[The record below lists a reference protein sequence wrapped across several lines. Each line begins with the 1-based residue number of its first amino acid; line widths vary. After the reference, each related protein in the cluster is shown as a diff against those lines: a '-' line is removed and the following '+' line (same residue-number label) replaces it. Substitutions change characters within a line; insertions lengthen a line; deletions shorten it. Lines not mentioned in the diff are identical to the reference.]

1 MKTIVKLPEHVV
13 KFSNR
18 YLVGENERSLSVF
31 GKQKRR
37 VPDDG
42 DEVAVVRCGSVR
54 EVLDGVP
61 RGSHDVRCLKLGGF
75 SVYMDADRVVNA
87 CEGEESFAP
96 MFAECFPEL
105 VELSSSYDNFAFS
118 ELVEHVGDREGLER
132 AYREYMW
139 DRLSDC
145 DAFLHEHP
153 QEVFMELVGSDDLR
167 DRVHG
172 WSFGVGVDETVEQPE
187 YSPGR
192 IVPQLDG
199 FSDVDELV
207 NRRGGFSRAHEVARL
222 ESALSG
228 GDYTLVSESSENVD
242 EASENLTNVDEAS
255 DNEESVSEVDEGSET
270 LTKVDEDPES
280 IDEDSDTIDEA
291 SDNVDEVSGNG
302 ENVSEDDES
311 VDLSEFL
318 TGCVGGPSVCEENDT
333 LEVQLRHVE
342 DEVIVPLLRE
352 YMSKSEEYEDLKFHW
367 HVAALCNDD
376 ESGTNSVDDDAEMSE
391 SRQSA
396 VSVFES
402 LRNAEEH
409 RFLFNS
415 RRCRVLGD
423 VLLST
428 DRNDAKTRE
437 PIVRKLEAI
446 KQVNNKAFDVPAR
459 KKPTGPTPLYDALV
473 KYYGF
478 DPLDEVS

>member
-1 MKTIVKLPEHVV
+1 M
-13 KFSNR
+13 
-18 YLVGENERSLSVF
+18 F
-31 GKQKRR
+31 GKQKKR

-96 MFAECFPEL
+96 MFSECFPEL

-118 ELVEHVGDREGLER
+118 ELVEHVGDREELER

-242 EASENLTNVDEAS
+242 ETSENLTNVDEISESIDEAS
-255 DNEESVSEVDEGSET
+255 ENEESILTVDEVSDSGESMSEVDEDSET
-270 LTKVDEDPES
+270 LTKVD
-280 IDEDSDTIDEA
+280 
-291 SDNVDEVSGNG
+291 DNVDEVSDTID
-302 ENVSEDDES
+302 ESSES

-333 LEVQLRHVE
+333 LEAQLRHVE

-352 YMSKSEEYEDLKFHW
+352 YMSKSGKYEDLKFHW

-409 RFLFNS
+409 RFLLNS

-428 DRNDAKTRE
+428 DRDDTKTRE
-437 PIVRKLEAI
+437 AIVCKLEAI
-446 KQVNNKAFDVPAR
+446 KQVHNKAFDVPVR

-478 DPLDEVS
+478 DPLDEVF

>member
-1 MKTIVKLPEHVV
+1 MKTIIKLPEHFV

-31 GKQKRR
+31 GKQKKR

-172 WSFGVGVDETVEQPE
+172 WSFGVEVDEPVEQPE
-187 YSPGR
+187 YLPGR

-222 ESALSG
+222 EGALSG
-228 GDYTLVSESSENVD
+228 GDYTLVSESCESVDENSQNID
-242 EASENLTNVDEAS
+242 EASENLTNVDE
-255 DNEESVSEVDEGSET
+255 GSN
-270 LTKVDEDPES
+270 
-280 IDEDSDTIDEA
+280 TIDEA

-318 TGCVGGPSVCEENDT
+318 TGCVGDPSVCEENDT
-333 LEVQLRHVE
+333 LEAQLRHVE
-342 DEVIVPLLRE
+342 NEVIVPLLRE
-352 YMSKSEEYEDLKFHW
+352 YITKSGEYEDLKFHW

-409 RFLFNS
+409 RFLLNS

-428 DRNDAKTRE
+428 DRDDTKTRE
-437 PIVRKLEAI
+437 AIVCKLEAI
-446 KQVNNKAFDVPAR
+446 KQVHNKAFDVPVR

-478 DPLDEVS
+478 DPLNEVS

>member
-1 MKTIVKLPEHVV
+1 M
-13 KFSNR
+13 
-18 YLVGENERSLSVF
+18 F
-31 GKQKRR
+31 GKQKKR
-37 VPDDG
+37 VLDDG

-222 ESALSG
+222 EGALSG
-228 GDYTLVSESSENVD
+228 GDYTLVSESCESVD
-242 EASENLTNVDEAS
+242 EASENLTNVDEIS
-255 DNEESVSEVDEGSET
+255 
-270 LTKVDEDPES
+270 ES
-280 IDEDSDTIDEA
+280 IDEASENEESILTVDEVSDTIDEI
-291 SDNVDEVSGNG
+291 S
-302 ENVSEDDES
+302 ES

-352 YMSKSEEYEDLKFHW
+352 YMSKSGKYEDLKFHW
-367 HVAALCNDD
+367 HVAALCDDD

-409 RFLFNS
+409 RFLLNS

-428 DRNDAKTRE
+428 DRDDTKTRE
-437 PIVRKLEAI
+437 AIVCKLEAI
-446 KQVNNKAFDVPAR
+446 KQVHNKAFDVPVR

-478 DPLDEVS
+478 DPLDKAS

>member
-1 MKTIVKLPEHVV
+1 M
-13 KFSNR
+13 
-18 YLVGENERSLSVF
+18 F
-31 GKQKRR
+31 GKQKKR

-118 ELVEHVGDREGLER
+118 ELVEHVSDREELER

-222 ESALSG
+222 EGALSG
-228 GDYTLVSESSENVD
+228 GDYTLVSESCESVD
-242 EASENLTNVDEAS
+242 EASENLTNVDEIS
-255 DNEESVSEVDEGSET
+255 
-270 LTKVDEDPES
+270 ES
-280 IDEDSDTIDEA
+280 IDEASENEESILTVDEVSDTIDE
-291 SDNVDEVSGNG
+291 SS
-302 ENVSEDDES
+302 ES

-352 YMSKSEEYEDLKFHW
+352 YMSKSGKYEDLKFHW
-367 HVAALCNDD
+367 HVAALCDDD

-409 RFLFNS
+409 RFLLNS

-428 DRNDAKTRE
+428 DRDDTKTRE
-437 PIVRKLEAI
+437 AIVCKLEAI
-446 KQVNNKAFDVPAR
+446 KQVHNKAFDVPVR

>member
-1 MKTIVKLPEHVV
+1 M
-13 KFSNR
+13 
-18 YLVGENERSLSVF
+18 F
-31 GKQKRR
+31 GKQKKR
-37 VPDDG
+37 VLDDG

-222 ESALSG
+222 EGALSG
-228 GDYTLVSESSENVD
+228 GDYTLVSESCESVD
-242 EASENLTNVDEAS
+242 EASENLTNVDEIS
-255 DNEESVSEVDEGSET
+255 
-270 LTKVDEDPES
+270 ES
-280 IDEDSDTIDEA
+280 IDEASENEESILTVDEVSDTIDE
-291 SDNVDEVSGNG
+291 SS
-302 ENVSEDDES
+302 ES

-352 YMSKSEEYEDLKFHW
+352 YMSKSGKYEDLKFHW
-367 HVAALCNDD
+367 HVAALCDDD

-409 RFLFNS
+409 RFLLNS

-428 DRNDAKTRE
+428 DRDDTKTRE
-437 PIVRKLEAI
+437 AIVCKLEAI
-446 KQVNNKAFDVPAR
+446 KQVHNKAFDVPVR

-478 DPLDEVS
+478 DPLDKAS

>member
-1 MKTIVKLPEHVV
+1 M
-13 KFSNR
+13 
-18 YLVGENERSLSVF
+18 F
-31 GKQKRR
+31 GKQKNP
-37 VPDDG
+37 VSD

-61 RGSHDVRCLKLGGF
+61 RGSHDVRCLRLGNF

-172 WSFGVGVDETVEQPE
+172 WSFGVGVDEPVEQPE
-187 YSPGR
+187 YLPGR

-199 FSDVDELV
+199 FSDTDELV

-222 ESALSG
+222 EDALSG
-228 GDYTLVSESSENVD
+228 GDYTLVSESSEN
-242 EASENLTNVDEAS
+242 LINVDEGSESVDETSNSVDEVS
-255 DNEESVSEVDEGSET
+255 DSGENVSEVDEGSET
-270 LTKVDEDPES
+270 LTNVDEV
-280 IDEDSDTIDEA
+280 SDTIDE
-291 SDNVDEVSGNG
+291 SSESVDEVSEG
-302 ENVSEDDES
+302 

-318 TGCVGGPSVCEENDT
+318 TGCVGDPSVCEENDT

-352 YMSKSEEYEDLKFHW
+352 YMSKSGEYEDLKFDW
-367 HVAALCNDD
+367 HVAALCDDD

-409 RFLFNS
+409 RFLLNS
-415 RRCRVLGD
+415 RRYRVLGD

-428 DRNDAKTRE
+428 DRDDTETRE

-446 KQVNNKAFDVPAR
+446 KQVRNKAFDVPV
-459 KKPTGPTPLYDALV
+459 KKRPTEHIPLYNALV

>member
-1 MKTIVKLPEHVV
+1 M
-13 KFSNR
+13 
-18 YLVGENERSLSVF
+18 F
-31 GKQKRR
+31 GKQKKR

-87 CEGEESFAP
+87 CEGEESFAS

-172 WSFGVGVDETVEQPE
+172 WSFGVSVDEPVEQPE

-242 EASENLTNVDEAS
+242 EASENLTNVDEIS
-255 DNEESVSEVDEGSET
+255 
-270 LTKVDEDPES
+270 ES
-280 IDEDSDTIDEA
+280 IDEASENEESILTVDEVSDTIDEN
-291 SDNVDEVSGNG
+291 S
-302 ENVSEDDES
+302 ES

-333 LEVQLRHVE
+333 LEAQLRHVE

-352 YMSKSEEYEDLKFHW
+352 YMSKSGKYEDLKFHW

-409 RFLFNS
+409 RFLLNS

-428 DRNDAKTRE
+428 DRDDTKTRE
-437 PIVRKLEAI
+437 AIVCKLEAI
-446 KQVNNKAFDVPAR
+446 KQVHNKAFDVPVR

>member
-18 YLVGENERSLSVF
+18 YLLGENERSLSVF

-87 CEGEESFAP
+87 CEGEESFVP

-172 WSFGVGVDETVEQPE
+172 WSFGVGVDEMVEQPE

-255 DNEESVSEVDEGSET
+255 DNE
-270 LTKVDEDPES
+270 
-280 IDEDSDTIDEA
+280 
-291 SDNVDEVSGNG
+291 

-409 RFLFNS
+409 RFLLNS

>member
-1 MKTIVKLPEHVV
+1 
-13 KFSNR
+13 
-18 YLVGENERSLSVF
+18 VF
-31 GKQKRR
+31 GMQKKR

-61 RGSHDVRCLKLGGF
+61 RGSRDVRCLKLGGF

-291 SDNVDEVSGNG
+291 SDNG
-302 ENVSEDDES
+302 ENVSEDDEG

-333 LEVQLRHVE
+333 LEDQLRHVE
-342 DEVIVPLLRE
+342 NEVIVPLLRE
-352 YMSKSEEYEDLKFHW
+352 YISKSGKYEDLKFHW

-409 RFLFNS
+409 RFLLKS

-428 DRNDAKTRE
+428 DRDDTKTRKA
-437 PIVRKLEAI
+437 IVCKLEAI
-446 KQVNNKAFDVPAR
+446 KQVHNKAFDVPVR

-478 DPLDEVS
+478 DPLDEVF

>member
-1 MKTIVKLPEHVV
+1 M
-13 KFSNR
+13 
-18 YLVGENERSLSVF
+18 F
-31 GKQKRR
+31 GKQKKR

-118 ELVEHVGDREGLER
+118 ELVEHVGDREELER

-242 EASENLTNVDEAS
+242 EASENSTNVDEAS
-255 DNEESVSEVDEGSET
+255 DNEESVSEVDEGSN
-270 LTKVDEDPES
+270 
-280 IDEDSDTIDEA
+280 TIDET

-333 LEVQLRHVE
+333 LEAQLRHVE

-352 YMSKSEEYEDLKFHW
+352 YMSKSGKYEDLKFHW

-409 RFLFNS
+409 RFLLNS

-428 DRNDAKTRE
+428 NRDDTKTRE
-437 PIVRKLEAI
+437 AIVCKLEAI
-446 KQVNNKAFDVPAR
+446 KQVHNKAFDVPAR

>member
-1 MKTIVKLPEHVV
+1 M
-13 KFSNR
+13 
-18 YLVGENERSLSVF
+18 F
-31 GKQKRR
+31 GKQKKR
-37 VPDDG
+37 VLDDG

-222 ESALSG
+222 EGALSG
-228 GDYTLVSESSENVD
+228 GDYTLVSESCESVD
-242 EASENLTNVDEAS
+242 EASENLTNVDEIS
-255 DNEESVSEVDEGSET
+255 
-270 LTKVDEDPES
+270 ES
-280 IDEDSDTIDEA
+280 IDEASENEESILTVDEVSDTIDE
-291 SDNVDEVSGNG
+291 SS
-302 ENVSEDDES
+302 ES

-352 YMSKSEEYEDLKFHW
+352 YMSKSGKYEDLKFHW
-367 HVAALCNDD
+367 HVAALCDDD

-409 RFLFNS
+409 RFLLNS

-428 DRNDAKTRE
+428 DRDDTKTRE
-437 PIVRKLEAI
+437 AIVCKLEAI
-446 KQVNNKAFDVPAR
+446 KQVHNKAFDVPVR

-478 DPLDEVS
+478 DPLDKASCNFLQVSSRL

>member
-1 MKTIVKLPEHVV
+1 M
-13 KFSNR
+13 
-18 YLVGENERSLSVF
+18 F
-31 GKQKRR
+31 GKQKKR

-118 ELVEHVGDREGLER
+118 ELVEHVGDREELER

-242 EASENLTNVDEAS
+242 EASENSTNVDEAS
-255 DNEESVSEVDEGSET
+255 DNEESVSEVDEGSN
-270 LTKVDEDPES
+270 
-280 IDEDSDTIDEA
+280 TIDET

-333 LEVQLRHVE
+333 LEAQLRHVE

-352 YMSKSEEYEDLKFHW
+352 YMSKSGKYEDLKFHW

-409 RFLFNS
+409 RFLLNS

-428 DRNDAKTRE
+428 NRDDTKTRE
-437 PIVRKLEAI
+437 AIVCKLEAI
-446 KQVNNKAFDVPAR
+446 KQVHNKAFDVPAR

-478 DPLDEVS
+478 DPLDEAS

>member
-1 MKTIVKLPEHVV
+1 M
-13 KFSNR
+13 
-18 YLVGENERSLSVF
+18 F
-31 GKQKRR
+31 GKQKKR

-87 CEGEESFAP
+87 CEDEESFAP

-118 ELVEHVGDREGLER
+118 ELVEHVGDREELER

-153 QEVFMELVGSDDLR
+153 QEVFMELVGSDDLM

-172 WSFGVGVDETVEQPE
+172 WSFGVGVDEPVEQPE

-199 FSDVDELV
+199 FSDVNELV

-222 ESALSG
+222 EGALSG
-228 GDYTLVSESSENVD
+228 GDYTLVSESCESVDEDPQNID
-242 EASENLTNVDEAS
+242 EASENLTNVDEDS
-255 DNEESVSEVDEGSET
+255 ES
-270 LTKVDEDPES
+270 
-280 IDEDSDTIDEA
+280 IDEA

-333 LEVQLRHVE
+333 LEDQLRHVE
-342 DEVIVPLLRE
+342 NEVIVPLLRE
-352 YMSKSEEYEDLKFHW
+352 YMSKSGKYEDLKFHW

-409 RFLFNS
+409 RFLLNS

-428 DRNDAKTRE
+428 DRDDTETRE

-446 KQVNNKAFDVPAR
+446 KQVRNKAFDVPV
-459 KKPTGPTPLYDALV
+459 KKRPTEHIPLYDALV

>member
-1 MKTIVKLPEHVV
+1 MKTIIKLPEHFV

-31 GKQKRR
+31 GKQKKR

-172 WSFGVGVDETVEQPE
+172 WSFGVEVDEPVEQPE
-187 YSPGR
+187 YLPGR

-222 ESALSG
+222 EGALSG
-228 GDYTLVSESSENVD
+228 GDYTLVSESCESVDENSQNID
-242 EASENLTNVDEAS
+242 EASENLTNVDE
-255 DNEESVSEVDEGSET
+255 GSN
-270 LTKVDEDPES
+270 
-280 IDEDSDTIDEA
+280 TIDEA

-318 TGCVGGPSVCEENDT
+318 TGCVGDPSVCEENDT
-333 LEVQLRHVE
+333 LEAQLRHVE
-342 DEVIVPLLRE
+342 NEVIVPLLRE
-352 YMSKSEEYEDLKFHW
+352 YITKSGEYEDLKFHW

-409 RFLFNS
+409 RFLLNS

-428 DRNDAKTRE
+428 DRDDTKTRE
-437 PIVRKLEAI
+437 AIVCKLEAI
-446 KQVNNKAFDVPAR
+446 KQVHNKAFDVPVR

-478 DPLDEVS
+478 DPLDEVF

>member
-1 MKTIVKLPEHVV
+1 M
-13 KFSNR
+13 
-18 YLVGENERSLSVF
+18 F
-31 GKQKRR
+31 GKQKKR
-37 VPDDG
+37 VLDDG

-222 ESALSG
+222 EGALSG
-228 GDYTLVSESSENVD
+228 GDYTLVSESCESVD
-242 EASENLTNVDEAS
+242 EASENLTNVDEIS
-255 DNEESVSEVDEGSET
+255 
-270 LTKVDEDPES
+270 ES
-280 IDEDSDTIDEA
+280 IDEASENEESILTVDEVSDTIDE
-291 SDNVDEVSGNG
+291 SS
-302 ENVSEDDES
+302 ES

-352 YMSKSEEYEDLKFHW
+352 YMSKSGKYEDLKFHW
-367 HVAALCNDD
+367 HVAALCDDD

-409 RFLFNS
+409 RFLLNS

-428 DRNDAKTRE
+428 DRDDTKTRE
-437 PIVRKLEAI
+437 AIVCKLEAI
-446 KQVNNKAFDVPAR
+446 KQVHNKAFDVPVR

-478 DPLDEVS
+478 DPLDEAS

>member
-1 MKTIVKLPEHVV
+1 M
-13 KFSNR
+13 
-18 YLVGENERSLSVF
+18 F
-31 GKQKRR
+31 GKQKKR

-42 DEVAVVRCGSVR
+42 DEVAMVRCGSVR

-222 ESALSG
+222 EGALSG
-228 GDYTLVSESSENVD
+228 GDYTLVSESCESVD
-242 EASENLTNVDEAS
+242 EDCENLTNVDEISESIDEAS
-255 DNEESVSEVDEGSET
+255 DNGESISTVDEVSDGGESVSEVDEDSET
-270 LTKVDEDPES
+270 LTKVD
-280 IDEDSDTIDEA
+280 
-291 SDNVDEVSGNG
+291 DNVDES
-302 ENVSEDDES
+302 SES

-352 YMSKSEEYEDLKFHW
+352 YMSKSGKYEDLKFHW

-409 RFLFNS
+409 RFLLNS

-428 DRNDAKTRE
+428 DRDDTKTRE
-437 PIVRKLEAI
+437 AIVCKLEAI
-446 KQVNNKAFDVPAR
+446 KQVHNKAFDVPAR

-478 DPLDEVS
+478 DPLDEIS

>member
-1 MKTIVKLPEHVV
+1 M
-13 KFSNR
+13 
-18 YLVGENERSLSVF
+18 F
-31 GKQKRR
+31 GKQKKR
-37 VPDDG
+37 VLDDG

-222 ESALSG
+222 EGALSG
-228 GDYTLVSESSENVD
+228 GDYTLVSESCESVD
-242 EASENLTNVDEAS
+242 EASENLTNVDEIS
-255 DNEESVSEVDEGSET
+255 
-270 LTKVDEDPES
+270 ES
-280 IDEDSDTIDEA
+280 IDEASENEESILTVDEVSDTIDE
-291 SDNVDEVSGNG
+291 SS
-302 ENVSEDDES
+302 ES

-352 YMSKSEEYEDLKFHW
+352 YMSKSGKYEDLKFHW

-409 RFLFNS
+409 RFLLNS

-428 DRNDAKTRE
+428 DRDDTKTRE
-437 PIVRKLEAI
+437 AIVCKLEAI
-446 KQVNNKAFDVPAR
+446 KQVHNKAFDVPVR

-478 DPLDEVS
+478 DPLDEVF

>member
-1 MKTIVKLPEHVV
+1 M
-13 KFSNR
+13 
-18 YLVGENERSLSVF
+18 F
-31 GKQKRR
+31 GKQKKR

-87 CEGEESFAP
+87 CEDEESFAP

-172 WSFGVGVDETVEQPE
+172 WSFGVEVDEPVEQPE
-187 YSPGR
+187 HLPGR

-222 ESALSG
+222 EGALSG
-228 GDYTLVSESSENVD
+228 GDYTLVSESCESVDENSQNID
-242 EASENLTNVDEAS
+242 EASENLTNVDE
-255 DNEESVSEVDEGSET
+255 GSN
-270 LTKVDEDPES
+270 
-280 IDEDSDTIDEA
+280 TIDEA

-318 TGCVGGPSVCEENDT
+318 TGCVGDPSVCEENDT
-333 LEVQLRHVE
+333 LEAQLRHVE
-342 DEVIVPLLRE
+342 NEVIVPLLRE
-352 YMSKSEEYEDLKFHW
+352 YITKSGEYEDLKFHW

-409 RFLFNS
+409 RFLLNS

-428 DRNDAKTRE
+428 DRDDTKTRE
-437 PIVRKLEAI
+437 AIVCKLEAI
-446 KQVNNKAFDVPAR
+446 KQVHNKAFDVPVR

-478 DPLDEVS
+478 DPLDEVF

>member
-1 MKTIVKLPEHVV
+1 M
-13 KFSNR
+13 
-18 YLVGENERSLSVF
+18 F
-31 GKQKRR
+31 GKQKKR

-118 ELVEHVGDREGLER
+118 ELVEHVGDREELER

-228 GDYTLVSESSENVD
+228 GDYTLESETSEKFD
-242 EASENLTNVDEAS
+242 EASENLTNVDETSESIDEAFENEETVSKVDETS
-255 DNEESVSEVDEGSET
+255 DNEESVSEVDEVS
-270 LTKVDEDPES
+270 DN
-280 IDEDSDTIDEA
+280 IDEDSE
-291 SDNVDEVSGNG
+291 SVDETSDGI
-302 ENVSEDDES
+302 
-311 VDLSEFL
+311 DLSEFL

-333 LEVQLRHVE
+333 LEAQLRHVE

-352 YMSKSEEYEDLKFHW
+352 YMSKSGKYEDLKFHW
-367 HVAALCNDD
+367 HIAALCNDD

-409 RFLFNS
+409 RFLLNS

-428 DRNDAKTRE
+428 DRDDTKTRE
-437 PIVRKLEAI
+437 AIVCKLEAI
-446 KQVNNKAFDVPAR
+446 KQVHNKAFDVPAR

>member
-1 MKTIVKLPEHVV
+1 M
-13 KFSNR
+13 
-18 YLVGENERSLSVF
+18 F
-31 GKQKRR
+31 GKQKKR

-118 ELVEHVGDREGLER
+118 ELVEHVGDREELER

-228 GDYTLVSESSENVD
+228 GDYTLESETSEKFD
-242 EASENLTNVDEAS
+242 EASENLTNVDETSESIDETFENEETVSKVDETS
-255 DNEESVSEVDEGSET
+255 DNEESVSEVDEVS
-270 LTKVDEDPES
+270 DN
-280 IDEDSDTIDEA
+280 IDEDSE
-291 SDNVDEVSGNG
+291 SVDETSDGI
-302 ENVSEDDES
+302 
-311 VDLSEFL
+311 DLSEFL

-333 LEVQLRHVE
+333 LEAQLRHVE

-352 YMSKSEEYEDLKFHW
+352 YMSKSGKYEDLKFHW
-367 HVAALCNDD
+367 HIAALCNDD

-409 RFLFNS
+409 RFLLNS

-428 DRNDAKTRE
+428 DRDDTKTRE
-437 PIVRKLEAI
+437 AIVCKLEAI
-446 KQVNNKAFDVPAR
+446 KQVHNKAFDVPAR

-478 DPLDEVS
+478 DPLDEVF

>member
-1 MKTIVKLPEHVV
+1 M
-13 KFSNR
+13 
-18 YLVGENERSLSVF
+18 F
-31 GKQKRR
+31 GKQKKR

-87 CEGEESFAP
+87 CEDEESFAP

-153 QEVFMELVGSDDLR
+153 QEVFMELVGSDDLM

-172 WSFGVGVDETVEQPE
+172 WSFGVGVDEPVEQPE

-199 FSDVDELV
+199 FSDVNELV

-222 ESALSG
+222 EGALSG
-228 GDYTLVSESSENVD
+228 GDYTLVSESCESVD
-242 EASENLTNVDEAS
+242 EDSESIDEAS
-255 DNEESVSEVDEGSET
+255 DNEESASE
-270 LTKVDEDPES
+270 
-280 IDEDSDTIDEA
+280 IDESSDTIDET
-291 SDNVDEVSGNG
+291 SDNVDEVSNNG
-302 ENVSEDDES
+302 ENVSEDDEG

-333 LEVQLRHVE
+333 LEDQLRHVE
-342 DEVIVPLLRE
+342 NEVIVPLLRE
-352 YMSKSEEYEDLKFHW
+352 YMSKSGKYEDLKFHW

-409 RFLFNS
+409 RFLLNS

-428 DRNDAKTRE
+428 DRDDTKTRKA
-437 PIVRKLEAI
+437 IVCKLEAI
-446 KQVNNKAFDVPAR
+446 KQVHNKAFDVPVR

-478 DPLDEVS
+478 DPLDEVF

>member
-1 MKTIVKLPEHVV
+1 M
-13 KFSNR
+13 
-18 YLVGENERSLSVF
+18 F
-31 GKQKRR
+31 GKQKKR
-37 VPDDG
+37 VFDDG

-222 ESALSG
+222 EGALSG
-228 GDYTLVSESSENVD
+228 GDYTLVSESCESVD
-242 EASENLTNVDEAS
+242 EASENLTNVDEISESIDEAS
-255 DNEESVSEVDEGSET
+255 ENEESILTVDEVSDSGESMSEVDEDSET
-270 LTKVDEDPES
+270 LTKVD
-280 IDEDSDTIDEA
+280 
-291 SDNVDEVSGNG
+291 DNVDEVSDTID
-302 ENVSEDDES
+302 ESSES

-352 YMSKSEEYEDLKFHW
+352 YMSKSGKYEDLKFHW

-409 RFLFNS
+409 RFLLNS

-428 DRNDAKTRE
+428 DRDDTKTRE
-437 PIVRKLEAI
+437 AIVCKLEAI
-446 KQVNNKAFDVPAR
+446 KQVHNKAFDVPVR

-478 DPLDEVS
+478 DPLDEAS

>member
-1 MKTIVKLPEHVV
+1 M
-13 KFSNR
+13 
-18 YLVGENERSLSVF
+18 F
-31 GKQKRR
+31 GKQKKR

-87 CEGEESFAP
+87 CEDEESFAP

-132 AYREYMW
+132 VYREYMW

-172 WSFGVGVDETVEQPE
+172 WSFGVGVDEPVEQPE

-222 ESALSG
+222 EGALSG
-228 GDYTLVSESSENVD
+228 GDYTLVSESCESVD
-242 EASENLTNVDEAS
+242 EDPQNIDEAFENLTNVDETS
-255 DNEESVSEVDEGSET
+255 ES
-270 LTKVDEDPES
+270 
-280 IDEDSDTIDEA
+280 IDEA
-291 SDNVDEVSGNG
+291 SDNG

-342 DEVIVPLLRE
+342 DKVIVPLLRE
-352 YMSKSEEYEDLKFHW
+352 YMSKSGKYEDLKFHW

-376 ESGTNSVDDDAEMSE
+376 ESGMNSVDDDAEMSE

-409 RFLFNS
+409 RFLLNS

-428 DRNDAKTRE
+428 DRDDTKTRE
-437 PIVRKLEAI
+437 AIVCKLEAI
-446 KQVNNKAFDVPAR
+446 KQVHNKAFDVPVR

>member
-1 MKTIVKLPEHVV
+1 MKTIVKLPEHFV

-18 YLVGENERSLSVF
+18 YLMGENERSLSVF
-31 GKQKRR
+31 GKQKKR

-118 ELVEHVGDREGLER
+118 ELVEHVGDREGLEC

-172 WSFGVGVDETVEQPE
+172 WSFGVGVDEPVEQPE

-222 ESALSG
+222 EGALSG
-228 GDYTLVSESSENVD
+228 GDYTLVSESCESVNEDPQNI
-242 EASENLTNVDEAS
+242 DEAS
-255 DNEESVSEVDEGSET
+255 DNEESASE
-270 LTKVDEDPES
+270 
-280 IDEDSDTIDEA
+280 IDESSDTIDET
-291 SDNVDEVSGNG
+291 SDNVDEVSNNG

-333 LEVQLRHVE
+333 LEAQLRHVE
-342 DEVIVPLLRE
+342 NEVIVPLLRE
-352 YMSKSEEYEDLKFHW
+352 YMSKSGKYEDLKFHW
-367 HVAALCNDD
+367 HIAALCNDD
-376 ESGTNSVDDDAEMSE
+376 ESGTNSVDDDEEMSE

-409 RFLFNS
+409 RFLLNS

-428 DRNDAKTRE
+428 DRNDTKTRE

-446 KQVNNKAFDVPAR
+446 KQVHNKAFDVPAR

>member
-1 MKTIVKLPEHVV
+1 M
-13 KFSNR
+13 
-18 YLVGENERSLSVF
+18 F
-31 GKQKRR
+31 GKQKKP
-37 VPDDG
+37 VSD
-42 DEVAVVRCGSVR
+42 DEVAVVRCRSVR

-61 RGSHDVRCLKLGGF
+61 RGSHDVRCLRLGNF

-172 WSFGVGVDETVEQPE
+172 WSFGVGVDEPVEQPE

-222 ESALSG
+222 EGALSG
-228 GDYTLVSESSENVD
+228 GDYTLVSEDSESID
-242 EASENLTNVDEAS
+242 ETSENLTNVDESSESVDEVS
-255 DNEESVSEVDEGSET
+255 DSGESVSEVDEGSET
-270 LTKVDEDPES
+270 LTNVDEV
-280 IDEDSDTIDEA
+280 SDTIDE
-291 SDNVDEVSGNG
+291 SSESIDEVSEG
-302 ENVSEDDES
+302 

-342 DEVIVPLLRE
+342 DEVIVPLTRE
-352 YMSKSEEYEDLKFHW
+352 YMSKSGEYEDLKFDW
-367 HVAALCNDD
+367 HVAALCDDD
-376 ESGTNSVDDDAEMSE
+376 ESGANSVDDDAEMSE

-409 RFLFNS
+409 RFLLNS
-415 RRCRVLGD
+415 RRYRVLGD

-428 DRNDAKTRE
+428 DRDDTETRE

-446 KQVNNKAFDVPAR
+446 KQVRNKAFDVPV
-459 KKPTGPTPLYDALV
+459 KKRPTEHIPLYDALV

>member
-1 MKTIVKLPEHVV
+1 M
-13 KFSNR
+13 
-18 YLVGENERSLSVF
+18 F
-31 GKQKRR
+31 GKQKKP
-37 VPDDG
+37 VSD
-42 DEVAVVRCGSVR
+42 DEVAVVRCQSVR

-61 RGSHDVRCLKLGGF
+61 RGSHDVRCLRLGGF

-172 WSFGVGVDETVEQPE
+172 WSFGVGVDEPVEQPE

-222 ESALSG
+222 EGALSG
-228 GDYTLVSESSENVD
+228 GDYTLEGEDID
-242 EASENLTNVDEAS
+242 EASENLTNVDESSESIDEGS
-255 DNEESVSEVDEGSET
+255 DSGESVSEVDEGSET
-270 LTKVDEDPES
+270 LT
-280 IDEDSDTIDEA
+280 
-291 SDNVDEVSGNG
+291 NVDEVS
-302 ENVSEDDES
+302 DAIDES
-311 VDLSEFL
+311 SESVDEGVDLSEFL
-318 TGCVGGPSVCEENDT
+318 TGCVGDPSVCEENDT

-352 YMSKSEEYEDLKFHW
+352 YMSKSGEYEDLKFDW
-367 HVAALCNDD
+367 HVAALCDDD

-409 RFLFNS
+409 RFLLNS

-428 DRNDAKTRE
+428 DRDDTETRE

-446 KQVNNKAFDVPAR
+446 KQVRNKAFDVPV
-459 KKPTGPTPLYDALV
+459 KKRPTEHIPLYDALV

>member
-1 MKTIVKLPEHVV
+1 M
-13 KFSNR
+13 
-18 YLVGENERSLSVF
+18 F
-31 GKQKRR
+31 GKQKKR

-87 CEGEESFAP
+87 CEDEESFAP

-172 WSFGVGVDETVEQPE
+172 WSFGVGVDEPVEQPE

-222 ESALSG
+222 EGALSG
-228 GDYTLVSESSENVD
+228 GDYTLVSEDSESID
-242 EASENLTNVDEAS
+242 ETSENLTNVDESSESVDEVS
-255 DNEESVSEVDEGSET
+255 DSGESVSEVDEGSET
-270 LTKVDEDPES
+270 LTNVDEV
-280 IDEDSDTIDEA
+280 SDTIDE
-291 SDNVDEVSGNG
+291 SSESIDEVSEG
-302 ENVSEDDES
+302 

-342 DEVIVPLLRE
+342 DEVIVPLTRE
-352 YMSKSEEYEDLKFHW
+352 YMSKSGEYEDLKFDW
-367 HVAALCNDD
+367 HVAALCDDD
-376 ESGTNSVDDDAEMSE
+376 ESGANSVDDDAEMSE

-409 RFLFNS
+409 RFLLNS
-415 RRCRVLGD
+415 RRYRVLGD

-428 DRNDAKTRE
+428 DRDDTETRE

-446 KQVNNKAFDVPAR
+446 KQVRNKAFDVPV
-459 KKPTGPTPLYDALV
+459 KKRPTEHIPLYDALV

>member
-1 MKTIVKLPEHVV
+1 M
-13 KFSNR
+13 
-18 YLVGENERSLSVF
+18 F
-31 GKQKRR
+31 GKQKKR

-242 EASENLTNVDEAS
+242 EASENLTNVDEDSESIDEAF
-255 DNEESVSEVDEGSET
+255 DNEESVPEVDEGSG
-270 LTKVDEDPES
+270 
-280 IDEDSDTIDEA
+280 
-291 SDNVDEVSGNG
+291 NVDEVSGNG
-302 ENVSEDDES
+302 ENVSEGDES

-333 LEVQLRHVE
+333 LEAQLRHVE

-352 YMSKSEEYEDLKFHW
+352 YMSKSGKYEDLKFHW
-367 HVAALCNDD
+367 HIAALCNDD

-409 RFLFNS
+409 RFLLNS

-428 DRNDAKTRE
+428 DRDDTKTRE
-437 PIVRKLEAI
+437 AIVCKLEAI
-446 KQVNNKAFDVPAR
+446 KQVHNKAFDVPVR

-478 DPLDEVS
+478 DPLDEVF

>member
-1 MKTIVKLPEHVV
+1 MKTIVNLSGSFV
-13 KFSNR
+13 KFSGR
-18 YLVGENERSLSVF
+18 YLVSNMKGVLSMF
-31 GKQKRR
+31 GKQKKP
-37 VPDDG
+37 VSD

-61 RGSHDVRCLKLGGF
+61 RGSHDVRCLRLGDF

-172 WSFGVGVDETVEQPE
+172 WSFGVGVDEPVEQPE

-199 FSDVDELV
+199 FSDTDELV

-222 ESALSG
+222 EGVLSG
-228 GDYTLVSESSENVD
+228 GDYTLEGEDID
-242 EASENLTNVDEAS
+242 EASENLTNVDESSESIDEGS
-255 DNEESVSEVDEGSET
+255 DSGESVSEVDEGSET
-270 LTKVDEDPES
+270 LT
-280 IDEDSDTIDEA
+280 
-291 SDNVDEVSGNG
+291 NVDEVSDAID
-302 ENVSEDDES
+302 EVSEG

-318 TGCVGGPSVCEENDT
+318 TGCVGDPSVCEENDT

-352 YMSKSEEYEDLKFHW
+352 YMSKSGEYEDLKFDW
-367 HVAALCNDD
+367 HVAALCDDD
-376 ESGTNSVDDDAEMSE
+376 ESGANSVDDDAEMSE

-409 RFLFNS
+409 RFLLNS
-415 RRCRVLGD
+415 RRYRVLGD

-428 DRNDAKTRE
+428 DRDDTETRE

-446 KQVNNKAFDVPAR
+446 KQVRNKAFDVPV
-459 KKPTGPTPLYDALV
+459 KKRPTEHIPLYDALV

>member
-1 MKTIVKLPEHVV
+1 M
-13 KFSNR
+13 
-18 YLVGENERSLSVF
+18 F
-31 GKQKRR
+31 GKQKKR
-37 VPDDG
+37 VLDDG

-222 ESALSG
+222 EGALSG
-228 GDYTLVSESSENVD
+228 GDYTLESEDSESVNEDPQNI
-242 EASENLTNVDEAS
+242 DEAS
-255 DNEESVSEVDEGSET
+255 DNEESASE
-270 LTKVDEDPES
+270 
-280 IDEDSDTIDEA
+280 IDESSDTIDET
-291 SDNVDEVSGNG
+291 SDNVDEVFNNG

-333 LEVQLRHVE
+333 LEAQLRHVE
-342 DEVIVPLLRE
+342 NEVIVPLLRE
-352 YMSKSEEYEDLKFHW
+352 YMSKSGKYEDLKFHW
-367 HVAALCNDD
+367 HIAALCNDD

-409 RFLFNS
+409 RFLLNS

-423 VLLST
+423 VLLLT
-428 DRNDAKTRE
+428 DRNDTKTRE

-446 KQVNNKAFDVPAR
+446 KQVHNKAFDVPAR

>member
-1 MKTIVKLPEHVV
+1 M
-13 KFSNR
+13 
-18 YLVGENERSLSVF
+18 F
-31 GKQKRR
+31 GKQKKR

-42 DEVAVVRCGSVR
+42 YEVAVVRCGSVR

-87 CEGEESFAP
+87 CEDEESFAP

-172 WSFGVGVDETVEQPE
+172 WSFGVEVDEPVEQPE
-187 YSPGR
+187 YLPGR

-222 ESALSG
+222 EGALSG
-228 GDYTLVSESSENVD
+228 GDYTLVSESCESVDENSQNID
-242 EASENLTNVDEAS
+242 EASENLTNVDE
-255 DNEESVSEVDEGSET
+255 GSN
-270 LTKVDEDPES
+270 
-280 IDEDSDTIDEA
+280 TIDEA

-318 TGCVGGPSVCEENDT
+318 TGCVGDPSVCEENDT
-333 LEVQLRHVE
+333 LEAQLRHVE
-342 DEVIVPLLRE
+342 NEVIVPLLRE
-352 YMSKSEEYEDLKFHW
+352 YITKSGEYEDLKFHW

-409 RFLFNS
+409 RFLLNS

-428 DRNDAKTRE
+428 DRDDTKTRE
-437 PIVRKLEAI
+437 AIVCKLEAI
-446 KQVNNKAFDVPAR
+446 KQVHNKAFDVPVR

-478 DPLDEVS
+478 DPLDEVF

>member
-1 MKTIVKLPEHVV
+1 M
-13 KFSNR
+13 
-18 YLVGENERSLSVF
+18 F
-31 GKQKRR
+31 GKQKKR

-87 CEGEESFAP
+87 CEDEESFAP

-172 WSFGVGVDETVEQPE
+172 WSFGVGVDEPVEQPE

-222 ESALSG
+222 EGALSG
-228 GDYTLVSESSENVD
+228 GDYTLVSESCESVD
-242 EASENLTNVDEAS
+242 EDPQNIDEAFENLTNVDETS
-255 DNEESVSEVDEGSET
+255 ES
-270 LTKVDEDPES
+270 
-280 IDEDSDTIDEA
+280 IDEA
-291 SDNVDEVSGNG
+291 SDNG

-342 DEVIVPLLRE
+342 DKVIVPLLRE
-352 YMSKSEEYEDLKFHW
+352 YMSKSGKYEDLKFHW

-409 RFLFNS
+409 RFLLNS

-428 DRNDAKTRE
+428 DRDDTKTRKA
-437 PIVRKLEAI
+437 IVCKLEAI
-446 KQVNNKAFDVPAR
+446 KQVHNKAFDVPVR

>member
-1 MKTIVKLPEHVV
+1 M
-13 KFSNR
+13 
-18 YLVGENERSLSVF
+18 F
-31 GKQKRR
+31 GKQKNP
-37 VPDDG
+37 VSD

-61 RGSHDVRCLKLGGF
+61 RGSHDVRCLRLGNF

-172 WSFGVGVDETVEQPE
+172 WSFGVEVDEPVEQPE

-222 ESALSG
+222 EGALSG
-228 GDYTLVSESSENVD
+228 GDYTLVSESSEN
-242 EASENLTNVDEAS
+242 LINVDESSESIDEVS
-255 DNEESVSEVDEGSET
+255 DSGESVSEVDEGSET
-270 LTKVDEDPES
+270 LTGVDDSVDESSES
-280 IDEDSDTIDEA
+280 IDEF
-291 SDNVDEVSGNG
+291 
-302 ENVSEDDES
+302 SEG

-318 TGCVGGPSVCEENDT
+318 TGCVGDPSVCEENDT

-342 DEVIVPLLRE
+342 DEVIVPLTRE
-352 YMSKSEEYEDLKFHW
+352 YMSKSGEYEDLKFDW
-367 HVAALCNDD
+367 HVAALCDDD
-376 ESGTNSVDDDAEMSE
+376 ESGANSVDDDAEMSE

-409 RFLFNS
+409 RFLLNS
-415 RRCRVLGD
+415 RRYRVLGD

-428 DRNDAKTRE
+428 DRNDTETRE

-446 KQVNNKAFDVPAR
+446 KQVRNKAFDVPV
-459 KKPTGPTPLYDALV
+459 KKRPTEHIPLYDALV

>member
-1 MKTIVKLPEHVV
+1 M
-13 KFSNR
+13 
-18 YLVGENERSLSVF
+18 F
-31 GKQKRR
+31 GKQKKR

-42 DEVAVVRCGSVR
+42 DEVAMVRCGSVR

-172 WSFGVGVDETVEQPE
+172 WSFGVGVDEPVEQPE

-222 ESALSG
+222 EGTLSG
-228 GDYTLVSESSENVD
+228 GDYTLVSGESVD
-242 EASENLTNVDEAS
+242 EDPQNIDEAS
-255 DNEESVSEVDEGSET
+255 DNEESAPEVDKGSN
-270 LTKVDEDPES
+270 
-280 IDEDSDTIDEA
+280 TIDET

-318 TGCVGGPSVCEENDT
+318 TGCVGDPSVCEENDT

-352 YMSKSEEYEDLKFHW
+352 YMSKSGKYEDLKFHW

-409 RFLFNS
+409 RFLLNS

-428 DRNDAKTRE
+428 DRDDTKTRE
-437 PIVRKLEAI
+437 AIVCKLEAI
-446 KQVNNKAFDVPAR
+446 KQVHNKAFDVPVR

-478 DPLDEVS
+478 DPLDEVF

>member
-1 MKTIVKLPEHVV
+1 M
-13 KFSNR
+13 
-18 YLVGENERSLSVF
+18 F
-31 GKQKRR
+31 GKQKKR

-87 CEGEESFAP
+87 CEGEESFVP

-172 WSFGVGVDETVEQPE
+172 WSFGVGVDEPVEQPE

-222 ESALSG
+222 EGALSG

-242 EASENLTNVDEAS
+242 ETFE
-255 DNEESVSEVDEGSET
+255 NEESILTVDEVSNSGESMSEVDEDSET
-270 LTKVDEDPES
+270 LTKVD
-280 IDEDSDTIDEA
+280 
-291 SDNVDEVSGNG
+291 DNVDEVSDTID
-302 ENVSEDDES
+302 ESSES

-333 LEVQLRHVE
+333 LEAQLRHVE

-352 YMSKSEEYEDLKFHW
+352 YMSKSGKYEDLKFHW
-367 HVAALCNDD
+367 HVAALCDDD
-376 ESGTNSVDDDAEMSE
+376 ESWTNSVDDDAEMSE

-409 RFLFNS
+409 RFLLNS

-428 DRNDAKTRE
+428 DRDDTKTRGA
-437 PIVRKLEAI
+437 IVCKLEAI
-446 KQVNNKAFDVPAR
+446 KQVHNKAFDVPVR

-478 DPLDEVS
+478 DPLDEAS

>member
-1 MKTIVKLPEHVV
+1 M
-13 KFSNR
+13 
-18 YLVGENERSLSVF
+18 F
-31 GKQKRR
+31 GKQKNP
-37 VPDDG
+37 VSD

-61 RGSHDVRCLKLGGF
+61 RGSHDVRCLRLGNF

-172 WSFGVGVDETVEQPE
+172 WSFGVGVDEPVEQPE
-187 YSPGR
+187 YLPGR

-199 FSDVDELV
+199 FSDTDELV

-222 ESALSG
+222 EDALSG
-228 GDYTLVSESSENVD
+228 GDYTLVSESSEN
-242 EASENLTNVDEAS
+242 LINVDEGSESVDETSNSVDEVS
-255 DNEESVSEVDEGSET
+255 DSGESVSEVDEGSET
-270 LTKVDEDPES
+270 LTNVDEV
-280 IDEDSDTIDEA
+280 SDTIDE
-291 SDNVDEVSGNG
+291 SSESVDEVSEG
-302 ENVSEDDES
+302 

-318 TGCVGGPSVCEENDT
+318 TGCVGDPSVCEENDT

-352 YMSKSEEYEDLKFHW
+352 YMSKSGEYEDLKFDW

-409 RFLFNS
+409 RFLLNS
-415 RRCRVLGD
+415 RRYRVLGD

-428 DRNDAKTRE
+428 DRDDTETRE

-446 KQVNNKAFDVPAR
+446 KQVRNKAFDVPV
-459 KKPTGPTPLYDALV
+459 KKRPTEHIPLYNALV

>member
-1 MKTIVKLPEHVV
+1 M
-13 KFSNR
+13 
-18 YLVGENERSLSVF
+18 F
-31 GKQKRR
+31 GKQKKR

-172 WSFGVGVDETVEQPE
+172 WSFGVGVDEPVEQPE
-187 YSPGR
+187 YSLGR

-222 ESALSG
+222 EGALSG
-228 GDYTLVSESSENVD
+228 GDYTLVSESSESVD
-242 EASENLTNVDEAS
+242 EASENLTNVDEISESIDEAS
-255 DNEESVSEVDEGSET
+255 ENEESILTVDEVSDSGESMSEVDEDSET
-270 LTKVDEDPES
+270 LTKVDEV
-280 IDEDSDTIDEA
+280 SDTIDE
-291 SDNVDEVSGNG
+291 SS
-302 ENVSEDDES
+302 ES

-333 LEVQLRHVE
+333 LEAQLRHVE

-352 YMSKSEEYEDLKFHW
+352 YMSKSGKYEDLKFHW
-367 HVAALCNDD
+367 HVAALCDDD

-409 RFLFNS
+409 RFLLNS

-428 DRNDAKTRE
+428 DRDDTKTRE
-437 PIVRKLEAI
+437 AIVCKLEAI
-446 KQVNNKAFDVPAR
+446 KQVHNKAFDVPVR
-459 KKPTGPTPLYDALV
+459 KKPTGSTPLYDALV

-478 DPLDEVS
+478 DPLDEAS

>member
-1 MKTIVKLPEHVV
+1 M
-13 KFSNR
+13 
-18 YLVGENERSLSVF
+18 F

-207 NRRGGFSRAHEVARL
+207 NRRGGFSRAHEVSRL

-280 IDEDSDTIDEA
+280 IDEDSDTIDED

-409 RFLFNS
+409 RFLLNS